1 MLGFKP
7 ACGLPCCKPFPSPI
21 RPVNTHLLNASAQP
35 PSPSRTAVIL
45 RSVYQSY
52 SNKSETVSR
61 PKKGRSNAVGYQKLH
76 MTGAPRVL
84 ANGCHLP
91 QSNNMA
97 TPSDDEFFDD
107 VMTDLADE
115 VVELGELGIGESVAS
130 AVREQ
135 LDPGVFD
142 NPLEAVVRAL
152 ELFSKAM
159 GDLYDGRSPAIDSE
173 ETSCRL
179 LEAGL
184 VNIVCGFL
192 PDPQTLE
199 RSKQDLGELELVV
212 NGFQEIVKFLRK
224 VIGRKELEASCDD
237 DLLWSLYLISDLAAD
252 PVTAFGRTSPAHKVL
267 VDELYF
273 LAWETRHNIPTRGHK
288 AHITDLLD
296 YLRWHVQGR
305 KDMSC
310 PVAKPWA
317 ESSTV
322 ESTQGFQDDLSRLLP
337 ADFSATCVG
346 CSAIDA
352 RFPCVECQFT
362 GGHQFS
368 TVYCNQVCLEA
379 HSAAHAAP
387 CKETRDLIR
396 AARLFQVVFEQFLRF
411 TKTKIGFTVSKE
423 DGVVRKGYTPHAS
436 PPMDFHREEVQ
447 AALHN
452 LCCNAPQ
459 YEAKMLLE
467 KIIQRE

>member
-1 MLGFKP
+1 
-7 ACGLPCCKPFPSPI
+7 
-21 RPVNTHLLNASAQP
+21 
-35 PSPSRTAVIL
+35 
-45 RSVYQSY
+45 
-52 SNKSETVSR
+52 
-61 PKKGRSNAVGYQKLH
+61 
-76 MTGAPRVL
+76 
-84 ANGCHLP
+84 
-91 QSNNMA
+91 MA
-97 TPSDDEFFDD
+97 TPSDDGFFYHI
-107 VMTDLADE
+107 MENLAEE
-115 VVELGELGIGESVAS
+115 VVEMGDLGIGESVAS
-130 AVREQ
+130 VVREQ

-142 NPLEAVVRAL
+142 NPLGAVVRAL

-159 GDLYDGRSPAIDSE
+159 GDLCDGRFPAIDSE

-179 LEAGL
+179 MEAGL

-192 PDPQTLE
+192 PDPKTLE
-199 RSKQDLGELELVV
+199 RSKQDLGELEFVV
-212 NGFQEIVKFLRK
+212 NGFQEFVKFLRK
-224 VIGRKELEASCDD
+224 VIGRKGLEVSCDD
-237 DLLWSLYLISDLAAD
+237 DLLCKLYLISDLAAD
-252 PVTAFGRTSPAHKVL
+252 PVTAFGRTSPAHQVFKF

-273 LAWETRHNIPTRGHK
+273 LAWETRNKIPTRGHK

-310 PVAKPWA
+310 PVAKPWV

-322 ESTQGFQDDLSRLLP
+322 ESIQGFQDDLSRLLP
-337 ADFSATCVG
+337 ADFSTTCAG
-346 CSAIDA
+346 CSAADA
-352 RFPCVECQFT
+352 SFPCAECQFT
-362 GGHQFS
+362 GGHQLS

-379 HSAAHAAP
+379 HSAAHAVP

-411 TKTKIGFTVSKE
+411 TKTKTGFTVSKE
-423 DGVVRKGYTPHAS
+423 DGVVRKSDTPHAS
-436 PPMDFHREEVQ
+436 PPMDFDKEEVQ

-467 KIIQRE
+467 KFIRRE